1 MSALEKVIVSRFWMP
16 SALSASSK
24 TLKPDSVKASSLLYM
39 TTTLVRLYFS
49 LAFLTVCGMT
59 CASVSESRKMKSPC
73 SVMPDA
79 VLETARTGALPSWA
93 MGWAW
98 KAVLDRVGP
107 MMTLLPPLTKPSKT
121 VMPCRGPSGRPRS

>member
-1 MSALEKVIVSRFWMP
+1 MPSSRACVTSGMAASMRPDTTRASGFCPFACVSRARKSVSALEKVIVSRFWMP

-59 CASVSESRKMKSPC
+59 CASVSESRKMKSP
-73 SVMPDA
+73 
-79 VLETARTGALPSWA
+79 SW
-93 MGWAW
+93 
-98 KAVLDRVGP
+98 
-107 MMTLLPPLTKPSKT
+107 
-121 VMPCRGPSGRPRS
+121 